1 MRALN
6 LKPVLFECPEPSA
19 WEGIWVVDKPAGM
32 TSNKVLQG
40 LRKTTRF
47 QKMGYLGTLD
57 PIATGVLPICVGWAT
72 KIIPFIPNHPKGYRA
87 VMVLGQKTDT
97 QDGSGQ
103 VIRSS
108 SQALPDRKKIEEVLL
123 KFIGP
128 QEQVPPSYSAL
139 KYKGKPLYHW
149 ARQGIPIIKPPRQIT
164 IESIEVL
171 SLEGER
177 VALEIF
183 CSPGTYVRTLC
194 NDVGDRLGCGAF
206 LEQLQ
211 RIQSGPFILAQA
223 QGLDKIQEIS
233 SLEEIEA
240 LKIPVD
246 QILQGFPQ
254 IQVDWQWKET
264 IRQGGFL
271 ASDSGLFP
279 WPQVE
284 PGTPIFVNSPKG
296 ELWAVYQKVG
306 QSQNVYKPIRVI
318 I

>member
-6 LKPVLFECPEPSA
+6 LKPILSECSEPSA
-19 WEGIWVVDKPAGM
+19 WEGVWVLDKPSGM
-32 TSNKVLQG
+32 TSNKVLQSF
-40 LRKTTRF
+40 RKAARI

-57 PIATGVLPICVGWAT
+57 PMATGVLPVCVGWAT

-103 VIRSS
+103 VIGST
-108 SQALPDRKKIEEVLL
+108 SQALPDRERVEEVLEE
-123 KFIGP
+123 FIGP
-128 QEQVPPSYSAL
+128 QQQVPPSFSAL

-149 ARQGIPIIKPPRQIT
+149 ARRGISIVKPPRQIT
-164 IESIEVL
+164 IDSIEVL
-171 SLEGER
+171 SLNGER

-206 LEQLQ
+206 LGQLQ
-211 RIQSGPFILAQA
+211 RIQSGPFRLAQA
-223 QGLDKIQEIS
+223 QTLEKIQEAS
-233 SLEEIEA
+233 FREEIEG
-240 LKIPVD
+240 LKIPVG
-246 QILQGFPQ
+246 QILQDFPR
-254 IQVDWQWKET
+254 ILVDWQWKE
-264 IRQGGFL
+264 IIKQGGVL
-271 ASDSGLFP
+271 TSDSGLSP

-284 PGTPIFVNSPKG
+284 PGTPIFVNSPEG
-296 ELWAVYQKVG
+296 ELWAIYQKVG
-306 QSQNVYKPIRVI
+306 RSKQVYKPIRVI